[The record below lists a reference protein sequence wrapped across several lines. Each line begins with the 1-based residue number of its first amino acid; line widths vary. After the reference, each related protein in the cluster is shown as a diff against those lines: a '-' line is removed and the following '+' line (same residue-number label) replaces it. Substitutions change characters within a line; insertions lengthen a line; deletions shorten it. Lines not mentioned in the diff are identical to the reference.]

1 MVVDG
6 GGSLRCELLGDMTA
20 ASALA
25 NGWTGFVIYGSIR
38 DVDEL
43 GAMDLGVQA
52 LATNPMKTEKKGIGD
67 VDVTVNFAG
76 VTIHAGDFIACD
88 NNGIMVSPVSLDV

>member
-6 GGSLRCELLGDMTA
+6 GGSLRRELLGDMTA
-20 ASALA
+20 TNVLA
-25 NGWTGFVIYGSIR
+25 NGWTGFVIYGLTR
-38 DVDEL
+38 
-43 GAMDLGVQA
+43 
-52 LATNPMKTEKKGIGD
+52 D

-88 NNGIMVSPVSLDV
+88 NNGIIVSPVSLDV